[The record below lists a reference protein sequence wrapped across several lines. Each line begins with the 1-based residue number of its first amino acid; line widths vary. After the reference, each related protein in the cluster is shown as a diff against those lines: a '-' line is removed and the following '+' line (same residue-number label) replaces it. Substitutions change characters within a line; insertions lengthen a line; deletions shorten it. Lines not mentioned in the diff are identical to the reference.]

1 MKFKIATLTFK
12 AKRGVP
18 DYLCLLLTVYQPT
31 RTLRSSD
38 TGLLY
43 RPRTSSDFESYC
55 FTSAAP
61 TIWNSL
67 SVTTRTANSIGTFRS
82 RLKTD
87 LFAKAYAA

>member
-1 MKFKIATLTFK
+1 MTTGAIRR
-12 AKRGVP
+12 AKLQSNRQSSKRRKEIEV
-18 DYLCLLLTVYQPT
+18 CN
-31 RTLRSSD
+31 LRSSD

-61 TIWNSL
+61 TVWNSL
-67 SVTTRTANSIGTFRS
+67 SVTTRTANRIGTFRS

-87 LFAKAYAA
+87 LFTKAYAA